1 MKQQVNPAVFW
12 ALLAIVVVVVLVV
25 GFKMF
30 GPKSAAYDT
39 KPDDALMKKVQS
51 GQPLYSTPPGY
62 TGPGSN
68 GPGAPGGPGATNSIP
83 SGMMGTPPPMGGSK

>member
-12 ALLAIVVVVVLVV
+12 ALLAVVVVVVLVV

-30 GPKSAAYDT
+30 GPKSTTYDT

-51 GQPLYSTPPGY
+51 GQPLYTPP
-62 TGPGSN
+62 
-68 GPGAPGGPGATNSIP
+68 PGAPVLGGQGGAGSQPSPGSIP
-83 SGMMGTPPPMGGSK
+83 SGMMQPPSQMGGSK